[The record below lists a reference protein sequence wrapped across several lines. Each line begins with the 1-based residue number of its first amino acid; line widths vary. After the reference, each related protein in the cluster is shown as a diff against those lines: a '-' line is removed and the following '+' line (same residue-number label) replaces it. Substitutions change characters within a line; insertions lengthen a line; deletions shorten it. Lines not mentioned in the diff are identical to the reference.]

1 MAFQLFVSKIS
12 EKFFEQKKNKNPVI
26 TPILDP
32 ELGNIIHCKQVS
44 SECIYPDL
52 ELGFGP
58 VIEANCGDVIINI
71 HAFEQCRII
80 ENYVSFME
88 AITYLSMPIKDR
100 IGMNMHLSFIFEADE
115 DVLPRYKNNNESH
128 NYNRMNMADDNHV
141 IDIPL
146 HLSIDRNL

>member
-1 MAFQLFVSKIS
+1 MAFQAFVSKIS
-12 EKFFEQKKNKNPVI
+12 EKFFEQKKSKNPVI

-44 SECIYPDL
+44 SECVYPDL

-58 VIEANCGDVIINI
+58 IIEANCGDVIINI
-71 HAFEQCRII
+71 QAFEQCRIL

-100 IGMNMHLSFIFEADE
+100 FGMNMHLSFIFEIDE
-115 DVLPRYKNNNESH
+115 DVLPRYKNINDSQ
-128 NYNRMNMADDNHV
+128 NYTCIGVNDNYV

-146 HLSIDRNL
+146 HLSIDRGL